1 MLARFLGHPT
11 AVLSL
16 NGIQRICIFTYV
28 YFSALESV
36 HTTGVLLR
44 IEDRASFAKWLN
56 ALFDRN
62 EELADKV
69 ILFTKYMKLK
79 NSS

>member
-28 YFSALESV
+28 YFSALEPV

-56 ALFDRN
+56 ALFDSNIRYKRYVKYVLSLRTR
-62 EELADKV
+62 LAK
-69 ILFTKYMKLK
+69 
-79 NSS
+79 